1 MNQDLNNLNNNDFNT
16 QNSNEIPNNQGLNNS
31 FKQNVNVNQTT
42 FNSQPQ
48 VNANYQQ
55 PINNNLNFENS
66 KKNNKLFIII
76 PIIILLII
84 VGIILFFV
92 FRQNKASSNNNST
105 TNVNENINNNDSNSN
120 QNNYTNEPNKNISN
134 QTALEY
140 FDVSKFD
147 KNKFNGVVY
156 NSEGQYNITDLLA
169 EKSNNTGSYRS
180 ITVALDGGL
189 RYAFANDYSNW
200 RTMYSESHKQ
210 SSDDYVNALLET
222 LGHPSTYCE
231 KYFDDENGKTG
242 HFYLYYNYGN
252 YVIFVLGYDYRGNEK
267 YNFNYIGISQISISS
282 SDDFEFNSTDDLT
295 CYGEFANN

>member
-1 MNQDLNNLNNNDFNT
+1 MNQDPNNLN
-16 QNSNEIPNNQGLNNS
+16 QNNS
-31 FKQNVNVNQTT
+31 FNQNVNADQMNM
-42 FNSQPQ
+42 
-48 VNANYQQ
+48 QQ
-55 PINNNLNFENS
+55 PTPQPMNSFESGNIGSQSFDNKPPKKINIGLIIGTVVVVAVIGIGIVVGGKLLSNNENS
-66 KKNNKLFIII
+66 
-76 PIIILLII
+76 
-84 VGIILFFV
+84 
-92 FRQNKASSNNNST
+92 NNSENNVSENS
-105 TNVNENINNNDSNSN
+105 TNDNPNKNNNDSD
-120 QNNYTNEPNKNISN
+120 KNIPN

-282 SDDFEFNSTDDLT
+282 SDDFEFNLTDDLT